1 MPSARS
7 LCVHPHYLDRV
18 RHRFQQRYPSQ
29 SLFAEAV
36 GCSRDT
42 ASSFLRGKS
51 LDRAYFYDC
60 CTNLDFDPAVITQ
73 PDPQRSQTPG
83 SPPVD
88 TFHCYPDGNGTLRWV
103 GREALV
109 EELKQRLQGN
119 CRILSLVGLTGIG
132 KTALGMKLQ
141 QDLATQFSQSLA
153 IRFDSEQN
161 GLNQLFQPILGRTI
175 ALGEESKAQIQTLVP
190 ELVQVL
196 QSQPH
201 LLVLDMVEVLLQSD
215 SAGYQFRDAGF
226 RDFFDW
232 VVKVDTF
239 ASRIILTSQD
249 QPPCPDIGRYPDRT
263 HLQLLSGL
271 DLSESLALF
280 EQWQITPQNTQD
292 TDYLQRMIQA
302 YEGHPLALRVMA
314 GEMGAMPYGGRIGA
328 YWAEVGVE
336 IERLE
341 QLKQEPTEKGPG
353 DRPRLDR
360 LSVNLSELVQRRIE
374 QSIRR
379 LWQQD
384 YLAGRMLCEGSVY
397 RRAVEQK
404 AWLLMVEEYDADR
417 EAQLR
422 AFHTLQRR
430 YLLEFE
436 TISSGAGYRLHSL
449 VRRVAADALAE
460 MDDEISSLEDSSV

>member
-1 MPSARS
+1 
-7 LCVHPHYLDRV
+7 
-18 RHRFQQRYPSQ
+18 
-29 SLFAEAV
+29 
-36 GCSRDT
+36 
-42 ASSFLRGKS
+42 
-51 LDRAYFYDC
+51 
-60 CTNLDFDPAVITQ
+60 
-73 PDPQRSQTPG
+73 QTPDC
-83 SPPVD
+83 PPVD
-88 TFHCYPDGNGTLRWV
+88 TFHCYPDGNGTIRWV
-103 GREALV
+103 RREALV
-109 EELKQRLQGN
+109 EELKQRLRGK
-119 CRILSLVGLTGIG
+119 CRVLSLVGLTGIG
-132 KTALGMKLQ
+132 KTALGLKLQ

-153 IRFDSEQN
+153 IRFDVEQN

-175 ALGEESKAQIQTLVP
+175 AVGEGSKAQVQTLVP

-196 QSQPH
+196 QSKPH
-201 LLVLDMVEVLLQSD
+201 LLVLDMVEVLLQPD

-249 QPPCPDIGRYPDRT
+249 QPPRPDSGRYPDRA

-271 DLSESLALF
+271 DLAESLALF
-280 EQWQITPQNTQD
+280 EQWQVIPQNTEEE
-292 TDYLQRMIQA
+292 DYLQRIIQA

-314 GEMGAMPYGGRIGA
+314 GEIGEVPYGGRVSA
-328 YWAEVGVE
+328 YWAEVGGE

-341 QLKQEPTEKGPG
+341 QLKQEPTEKGPE

-397 RRAVEQK
+397 RRAVEQR
-404 AWLLMVEEYDADR
+404 AWLLMVEEYGADR

-422 AFHTLQRR
+422 AFQTLQRR

-436 TISSGAGYRLHSL
+436 AISSGAGYRLHSL

-460 MDDEISSLEDSSV
+460 IDDEISSLEDSSV